1 MASVNVTLMTLR
13 LEVEKWLE
21 SLPTPLRTE
30 VRNNYVLAGGSIVST
45 ILDLP
50 VNDYDIWIS
59 DNRVL
64 ANLLNFYIEP
74 LGYTAYIS
82 ADTETVSIKNKT
94 SHVLETGLFLYKF
107 PSNPIVDTISHF
119 SVTLR
124 NKFQIIYMRNALYPR
139 ELVNTF
145 DFAHNKV
152 YITNDSTNLD
162 YYTESVIKDPQ
173 LIYTGSTQPISTLIR
188 VAKHVNKG
196 KIISAE
202 TLAKIAKDIVALPK
216 EQQLAECQFI
226 TVDSQGLVV
235 TV

>member
-21 SLPTPLRTE
+21 SLPTPFRTE

-45 ILDLP
+45 VLDLP
-50 VNDYDIWIS
+50 VNDYDIWVL
-59 DNRVL
+59 DNTAL
-64 ANLLNFYIEP
+64 INILNFYIEP

-82 ADTETVSIKNKT
+82 SDTKTVAIKDKK
-94 SHVLETGLFLYKF
+94 SHVLETGFFLYKF
-107 PSNPIVDTISHF
+107 PSDPFVDTISHF
-119 SVTLR
+119 SVTLK
-124 NKFQIIYMRNALYPR
+124 NKFQIVYRRNALSPR

-162 YYTESVIKDPQ
+162 YYTESVIKDPI
-173 LIYTGSTQPISTLIR
+173 LMYTGSTHPVSSLIR

-196 KIISAE
+196 KIINAE
-202 TLAKIAKDIVALPK
+202 TLAKIVKDIVALPK
-216 EQQLAECQFI
+216 EQQLAECQLI